1 VEPRTPQKL
10 SLAIGLV
17 ISVGAADT
25 QCGEIRALL
34 VLSLPFLMVAAE
46 ATTVNEFRER
56 CCHVS
61 NKKAVTGLRGSGSRR
76 RIPGDANPF
85 SRRVTSPGA

>member
-1 VEPRTPQKL
+1 MFPPKRQVAGSTVGVEPRTPQKL

-46 ATTVNEFRER
+46 ASTVNEFRER

-61 NKKAVTGLRGSGSRR
+61 NKKV
-76 RIPGDANPF
+76 
-85 SRRVTSPGA
+85 